1 MAVPLKIRLTL
12 NRGRG
17 TYCLEVKQVVT
28 VSISLQL
35 ITAMWL
41 KRNKIS
47 IIDRIFKIC
56 NAEVYCVVLPV
67 LLASSTVNFKKKK
80 KKSCRGNNKN

>member
-1 MAVPLKIRLTL
+1 MKRGD
-12 NRGRG
+12 RGRG

-28 VSISLQL
+28 VWISL

-41 KRNKIS
+41 KKNKIS
-47 IIDRIFKIC
+47 VINRIFKIC
-56 NAEVYCVVLPV
+56 NADVYCVVLPV

>member
-1 MAVPLKIRLTL
+1 MKRGD
-12 NRGRG
+12 RGRG
-17 TYCLEVKQVVT
+17 TYCVEVKQVVT

-47 IIDRIFKIC
+47 IINRIFKIC

-80 KKSCRGNNKN
+80 KKSCRGNNMN